1 MSLDVNKTVEAL
13 LISTSEPLSMKDLV
27 SVFHK
32 YREAMVAEAGST
44 DGDEAHLI
52 SVDKV
57 KKTDIEAALKTI
69 RETAESENLAYRLV
83 EGPKGYYLATAPQ
96 YADFVRLLRA
106 EPKPMKLTMA
116 ALETLSI
123 VAYRQPVTRAEIEAI
138 RGVSVDSPI
147 NRLIELELIV
157 VTGRAELPGR
167 PIQYGT
173 TDKFLEFSGIK
184 DLEDLPASDIMN
196 NAQIDDLMR
205 KESEEASVVNDASVG
220 LPKETEPSEL
230 PLDETFVEV
239 DWQKENMESD
249 AYVENRE
256 GETV

>member
-1 MSLDVNKTVEAL
+1 MNLDLKKTVEAL
-13 LISTSEPLSMKDLV
+13 LISTSEPLTLKNLL
-27 SVFHK
+27 SVFNK
-32 YREAMVAEAGST
+32 YQEAKVEEACT
-44 DGDEAHLI
+44 LEADEVVSL
-52 SVDKV
+52 DLGTV
-57 KKTDIEAALKTI
+57 KKTDVEMVLKNI
-69 RETAESENLAYRLV
+69 RESAESENLAYRLV

-116 ALETLSI
+116 TLETLSI

-147 NRLIELELIV
+147 NRLLELELIV

-196 NAQIDDLMR
+196 NTQIDDFMR
-205 KESEEASVVNDASVG
+205 KESEAETVVNDSTVG

-239 DWQKENMESD
+239 DWQKENIESD
-249 AYVENRE
+249 AYIENRE